1 MNEKK
6 NRNYVSD
13 NEELNQNV
21 LQTNLNINKEI
32 THHFRCMAPP
42 AGKTALIHILV
53 SFYRCFLDATP
64 VLSSVLYSV
73 WKKCRRT
80 FKMKLLRK
88 CRTNKQKHY
97 PRTKLT
103 IYKTK
108 MIFTLGLTAV
118 AKAPLAQ
125 HSARFAN
132 GPCVI
137 SPSPFVGK
145 LHLSLFILS
154 LKTTFLS
161 LYIYTTEE
169 NKVFPIL
176 LWQWYRKH
184 NNDDEHEKIVFLLRH
199 TSDHQHHTRIQL
211 LVILVL
217 QLMTKVNSVP
227 ARRSS
232 IATKRQR
239 WRWRWGCSFAP
250 PTWNWTAV
258 NSTHSL
264 DPLTHSTFH
273 THTQN
278 DVRVWGERCS
288 LSPI

>member
-1 MNEKK
+1 
-6 NRNYVSD
+6 
-13 NEELNQNV
+13 
-21 LQTNLNINKEI
+21 
-32 THHFRCMAPP
+32 MAPP

-239 WRWRWGCSFAP
+239 WRWRWGWFIRASNMELNGSELHTLAR
-250 PTWNWTAV
+250 
-258 NSTHSL
+258 STHSL
-264 DPLTHSTFH
+264 HIPHTHSKWRSRVRRTMLFVSNLKFL
-273 THTQN
+273 QN
-278 DVRVWGERCS
+278 S
-288 LSPI
+288 AII